1 MCSIAY
7 AHACLARILEAKR
20 HLTSHDR
27 AILFVVAAV
36 LTIVVNIIA
45 ADDQQCSQFLSR
57 FIVVYRRKTRN

>member
-7 AHACLARILEAKR
+7 AHGCLARIGLEAKR

-36 LTIVVNIIA
+36 LTIVVNIIP

-57 FIVVYRRKTRN
+57 FIVVYKQKA